1 MSKKKGRIGSAF
13 DDFLREEGT
22 YEQTQAVAIKRV
34 LAWQLGEAMKAKGLT
49 KSELARQMNTSRSQ
63 LNRLLDPENEG
74 VELQTLAR
82 AAHVLGRKK
91 TTCRSSSRLR
101 ANVFSISSWSLSR
114 IATAMCRPRSWK
126 RGSMRRCAPCA
137 PSRDSGRRD

>member
-1 MSKKKGRIGSAF
+1 MSKPKKGRIGSAF

-82 AAHVLGRKK
+82 AAHVLGRQLK
-91 TTCRSSSRLR
+91 LEL
-101 ANVFSISSWSLSR
+101 V
-114 IATAMCRPRSWK
+114 
-126 RGSMRRCAPCA
+126 
-137 PSRDSGRRD
+137 